1 LHLATTPVV
10 ADASS
15 KAAKCLLEA
24 AEDIHDDQDL
34 EASQLGT
41 APVPKVETHHPGNA
55 LELLAEE
62 SSIKEDAAHVKLP
75 ETVEELENE
84 NGCPGVPEAACI
96 QNEPWRSCKCTSEA
110 SQLGTAP
117 VPMVDAPH
125 PAEESSIE
133 ADAAQVELPEMLE
146 ELANPN
152 GCAGVP
158 EAVCIQSDPWTDC
171 KCTSEASHLGTAP
184 VPMIESHHPGN
195 ALVLLA
201 EEPST
206 EVDTCYVML
215 PEIIEELE
223 NPNGCAGVP
232 EAVCIESEPLRNC
245 KCTSACSWGC
255 PYHHV
260 YSLPLMLMHRT
271 INKRIILGAPG
282 LEIDR
287 SSDNWNEWQR
297 GNSFKLLNRKSCAL
311 VRSSRR

>member
-1 LHLATTPVV
+1 MIESHR
-10 ADASS
+10 
-15 KAAKCLLEA
+15 
-24 AEDIHDDQDL
+24 
-34 EASQLGT
+34 
-41 APVPKVETHHPGNA
+41 PGNA

-62 SSIKEDAAHVKLP
+62 SSIEVDASHVMLP
-75 ETVEELENE
+75 EMFEELE
-84 NGCPGVPEAACI
+84 
-96 QNEPWRSCKCTSEA
+96 
-110 SQLGTAP
+110 
-117 VPMVDAPH
+117 
-125 PAEESSIE
+125 
-133 ADAAQVELPEMLE
+133 
-146 ELANPN
+146 NPN

-158 EAVCIQSDPWTDC
+158 EAVCIQSDPWRNC

-195 ALVLLA
+195 ALKLLA
-201 EEPST
+201 EETSI
-206 EVDTCYVML
+206 EVDTSHVML
-215 PEIIEELE
+215 PEMFEELE

-232 EAVCIESEPLRNC
+232 EAACIQSESCRNC

-271 INKRIILGAPG
+271 MHRRTILGAPG

-297 GNSFKLLNRKSCAL
+297 RISFKLLNRKSCAL